1 MTDTPPATPL
11 PGSQSILI
19 VDDVGVVRES
29 AFRIL
34 SEAGYRVYDASSAEE
49 ALEVLEL
56 ARQPIDLAL
65 VDVVL
70 PELGGMQ
77 LVRILATR
85 WPQMRVLYMSA
96 YQADVLAREGLEH
109 PAVRFL
115 PKPFTRDE
123 LLNGV
128 RAALS
133 AARPGGGGG
142 SAAPPRRS

>member
-1 MTDTPPATPL
+1 MTGTPPSIPL

-19 VDDVGVVRES
+19 VDDVGFVRES

-49 ALEVLEL
+49 ALEVLEI

-70 PELGGMQ
+70 PKLGGME

-85 WPQMRVLYMSA
+85 WPQTRVLYMSA
-96 YQADVLAREGLEH
+96 YQADVLVREGLEH
-109 PAVRFL
+109 PAVRL
-115 PKPFTRDE
+115 LAKPFTRDE

-133 AARPGGGGG
+133 ATLPGGGGG
-142 SAAPPRRS
+142 SAAPSCHN